1 MGSRIEQSNDSGLTS
16 IDRIAEASVVLDA
29 LKVFQ
34 RHYEGIS
41 FVTYHLAR
49 TVAGTVD
56 APFVRTTYPE
66 PWIARYLLRGYV
78 EVDPIV
84 RDGFARL
91 LPFHWHEVAM
101 GSDTGEFFAD
111 AIAHGVGSQ
120 GYSIPVVDKA
130 RRRGLFSVNSVLPPA
145 LWTALVQRHEQEW
158 ASLAQIVHGKAI
170 YELHGEADPV
180 PALSRRELECLHWT
194 ALGKDLKDI
203 ALILSLSEH
212 TVRDYL
218 KSARLKLGC
227 ATRSAAATRAIHL
240 GIITPWPRQP
250 PRTGTLKGGIPVTPY
265 PKHCHRAATT
275 KERDDDCFDTSS

>member
-1 MGSRIEQSNDSGLTS
+1 M
-16 IDRIAEASVVLDA
+16 AEALTVLDA
-29 LKVFQ
+29 LRAFQ
-34 RHYEGIS
+34 QHYEGIS

-49 TVAGTVD
+49 TIAGKVD
-56 APFVRTTYPE
+56 APFVRTTYPDS
-66 PWIARYLLRGYV
+66 WIARYLLKGYV
-78 EVDPIV
+78 EIDPIV
-84 RDGFARL
+84 RDGFSRR
-91 LPFHWHEVAM
+91 LPFHWHEATVGPDAAA
-101 GSDTGEFFAD
+101 FLAD
-111 AIAHGVGSQ
+111 ASAHGIGGQ

-130 RRRGLFSVNSVLPPA
+130 RRRGLLSINSALPVGQWA
-145 LWTALVQRHEQEW
+145 ALVQRHRQEW

-203 ALILSLSEH
+203 ALMLNLSDH

-240 GIITPWPRQP
+240 GIITPWPRQSP
-250 PRTGTLKGGIPVTPY
+250 QNAGSRGGNT
-265 PKHCHRAATT
+265 R
-275 KERDDDCFDTSS
+275 